1 MPSDLLVPLAYC
13 HISLVPL
20 LLVLI
25 LSLLALVLP
34 LSALVL
40 QAEVDSSIRFIPSNC
55 LFSPE
60 TVQTSITFIRPYR
73 HILYTVPAS
82 VQLIPRT
89 YDLLLYSSLSCIYAP
104 HSNL

>member
-13 HISLVPL
+13 HIALVLL
-20 LLVLI
+20 LLVLV

-34 LSALVL
+34 LSALIL
-40 QAEVDSSIRFIPSNC
+40 QAEVDPSTRFIPSNC

-60 TVQTSITFIRPYR
+60 TIQTSITFIRSYQ

-82 VQLIPRT
+82 VR
-89 YDLLLYSSLSCIYAP
+89 
-104 HSNL
+104 